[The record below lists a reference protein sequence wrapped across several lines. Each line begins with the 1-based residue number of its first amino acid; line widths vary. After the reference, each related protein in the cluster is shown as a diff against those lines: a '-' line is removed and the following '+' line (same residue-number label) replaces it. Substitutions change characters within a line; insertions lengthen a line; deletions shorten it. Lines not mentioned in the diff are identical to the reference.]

1 MKPGPITSLC
11 APAYSAPVYKI
22 ESYVPGRY
30 RETVE
35 SESVK
40 EGLEEDAFESECARI
55 EAVRASET
63 VWEPVICR
71 LLENDLEIERR
82 VIA

>member
-1 MKPGPITSLC
+1 MKPGPITNLC

-35 SESVK
+35 SETVQ
-40 EGLEEDAFESECARI
+40 EGLEDDAFERECARI
-55 EAVRASET
+55 ESVRASET
-63 VWEPVICR
+63 SWEPIVVR
-71 LLENDLEIERR
+71 LMCSDLEEKRKI
-82 VIA
+82 IA

>member
-63 VWEPVICR
+63 VWEPIVVR
-71 LLENDLEIERR
+71 LLCDDLEERR
-82 VIA
+82 KIIA